1 MYLYTLYAAVCVN
14 GKEKARSNSQLWRPM
29 NNMHFNS
36 TGKVLG
42 IESSYYVAE
51 VEYREGEEE
60 EDEEEE
66 EVRKLKISHYSLFY
80 LPVSYNVWGDWLVNF
95 GSH

>member
-1 MYLYTLYAAVCVN
+1 
-14 GKEKARSNSQLWRPM
+14 M

-42 IESSYYVAE
+42 IESNYYVAE

-66 EVRKLKISHYSLFY
+66 EVRS
-80 LPVSYNVWGDWLVNF
+80 
-95 GSH
+95 

>member
-66 EVRKLKISHYSLFY
+66 EVR
-80 LPVSYNVWGDWLVNF
+80 N
-95 GSH
+95 

>member
-1 MYLYTLYAAVCVN
+1 
-14 GKEKARSNSQLWRPM
+14 M

-66 EVRKLKISHYSLFY
+66 EVR
-80 LPVSYNVWGDWLVNF
+80 N
-95 GSH
+95 

>member
-1 MYLYTLYAAVCVN
+1 MRPSLSVGWEVVKEIWKCYVLVHFICSCLCEWERE
-14 GKEKARSNSQLWRPM
+14 GKVKILNCWRPM

-42 IESSYYVAE
+42 IESNYYVAE

-66 EVRKLKISHYSLFY
+66 EVR
-80 LPVSYNVWGDWLVNF
+80 N
-95 GSH
+95 